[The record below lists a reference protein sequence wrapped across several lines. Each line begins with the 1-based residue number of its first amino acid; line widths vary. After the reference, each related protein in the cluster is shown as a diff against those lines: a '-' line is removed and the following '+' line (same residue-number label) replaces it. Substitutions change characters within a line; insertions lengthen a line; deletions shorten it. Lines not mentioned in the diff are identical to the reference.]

1 MACECGY
8 HFIGK
13 EQIVQ
18 GDKKNEGYNFG
29 FVGSASGVAA
39 NMNSEVV
46 PR

>member
-1 MACECGY
+1 MACEGGY

-18 GDKKNEGYNFG
+18 GDKKKEGNNFW
-29 FVGSASGVAA
+29 FVDLASGVAA